1 MQGPLMF
8 VCGKRFFWGFDGEH
22 SLAGYKILGS
32 DFLPVILRLLVRGRL
47 AL

>member
-8 VCGKRFFWGFDGEH
+8 VCGKRFFWGFDGGD

-32 DFLPVILRLLVRGRL
+32 HFLPVILRLLVCGHL